1 MSSDGAQ
8 AGRRGVMLI
17 IASPSGAGKSTLSR
31 LLLQKDPNLS
41 LSVSA
46 TTRPKRKSEVDGV
59 HYHFI
64 TPETF
69 ERMRRDGDLLESAE
83 VHGNLYG
90 TPRARVEAELAK
102 GRDILFDIDWQG
114 TLQLYESMRPDIVS
128 VFVLPPTSADLKS
141 RLERRA
147 EDRPEVIERRLR
159 TALVELGQWHRFD
172 HVIVNDDLEQ
182 SYLALR
188 AILDAARTARHR
200 LPGLAA
206 FTAGMEAELRA
217 ILGEG

>member
-1 MSSDGAQ
+1 
-8 AGRRGVMLI
+8 MLI

-31 LLLQKDPNLS
+31 LLLQGDTNLR

-46 TTRPKRKSEVDGV
+46 TTRPKRKSEVEGV
-59 HYHFI
+59 HYHFV
-64 TPETF
+64 TRDAF

-90 TPRARVEAELAK
+90 TPRARVEAELAA

-114 TLQLYESMRPDIVS
+114 TLQLYDAMRADIVS

-147 EDRPEVIERRLR
+147 EDQPEVIERRLR
-159 TALVELGQWHRFD
+159 TALTELGQWRHFD

-182 SYLALR
+182 SYAALQ
-188 AILDAARTARHR
+188 AILSAARCQRQR
-200 LPGLAA
+200 LPGLERFA
-206 FTAGMEAELRA
+206 AGMETELRTM
-217 ILGEG
+217 LGIDG